1 MKGGSFGRN
10 IVCINSLLFVSTL
23 PCLHLEKVGELNE
36 PFEDF
41 HEIMMMAWPTPPQ
54 LFVRVSY

>member
-1 MKGGSFGRN
+1 MFP
-10 IVCINSLLFVSTL
+10 L
-23 PCLHLEKVGELNE
+23 PCFHLEKVGELNK

-41 HEIMMMAWPTPPQ
+41 HEIMMMALPTPPQ